1 MKKSLIGT
9 LALGLIIGTGALTVK
24 SFANERTVDTQL
36 FVNKTNPVVSTT
48 DNQSSYQQDAG
59 FKVLNQETKWSYNQI
74 DINSLKNAR
83 VFLAFFYYNKKRYDR
98 IRKEKSEH
106 IINIVKRPL
115 NVEI

>member
-48 DNQSSYQQDAG
+48 DNQSSY
-59 FKVLNQETKWSYNQI
+59 
-74 DINSLKNAR
+74 
-83 VFLAFFYYNKKRYDR
+83 
-98 IRKEKSEH
+98 
-106 IINIVKRPL
+106 
-115 NVEI
+115 

>member
-9 LALGLIIGTGALTVK
+9 LALGLIIGIENNILGAKVVK

-59 FKVLNQETKWSYNQI
+59 FKVLNQETNQFEQI
-74 DINSLKNAR
+74 DDSNYRNSNPNYGQCCSYMNYGN
-83 VFLAFFYYNKKRYDR
+83 FGN
-98 IRKEKSEH
+98 
-106 IINIVKRPL
+106 
-115 NVEI
+115 

>member
-48 DNQSSYQQDAG
+48 DNHIWCFIKIFLYQQ
-59 FKVLNQETKWSYNQI
+59 SRC
-74 DINSLKNAR
+74 R
-83 VFLAFFYYNKKRYDR
+83 V
-98 IRKEKSEH
+98 
-106 IINIVKRPL
+106 
-115 NVEI
+115 

>member
-59 FKVLNQETKWSYNQI
+59 FKVLNQETNQFEQIILILTIYNAVLI
-74 DINSLKNAR
+74 WIMGIL
-83 VFLAFFYYNKKRYDR
+83 
-98 IRKEKSEH
+98 
-106 IINIVKRPL
+106 
-115 NVEI
+115 EIKI

>member
-24 SFANERTVDTQL
+24 SFVNERTVDTQL

-59 FKVLNQETKWSYNQI
+59 FKVLNQETNQFEQI
-74 DINSLKNAR
+74 DDSNYRNSNPNYGQCCPYMNYGN
-83 VFLAFFYYNKKRYDR
+83 FGN
-98 IRKEKSEH
+98 
-106 IINIVKRPL
+106 
-115 NVEI
+115 

>member
-59 FKVLNQETKWSYNQI
+59 FKEILILTMDNAVLIWI
-74 DINSLKNAR
+74 MGIL
-83 VFLAFFYYNKKRYDR
+83 
-98 IRKEKSEH
+98 
-106 IINIVKRPL
+106 
-115 NVEI
+115 EIKI

>member
-9 LALGLIIGTGALTVK
+9 LGLGLIIGTGALTVK

-59 FKVLNQETKWSYNQI
+59 FKVLNQETNQFEQI
-74 DINSLKNAR
+74 DDSNYRNSNPNYGQCCPYMNYGN
-83 VFLAFFYYNKKRYDR
+83 FGN
-98 IRKEKSEH
+98 
-106 IINIVKRPL
+106 
-115 NVEI
+115 

>member
-36 FVNKTNPVVSTT
+36 FVNTT

-59 FKVLNQETKWSYNQI
+59 FKVLNQETNQFEQI
-74 DINSLKNAR
+74 DDSNYRNSNPNYGQCCPYMNYGN
-83 VFLAFFYYNKKRYDR
+83 FGN
-98 IRKEKSEH
+98 
-106 IINIVKRPL
+106 
-115 NVEI
+115 